1 MGGRR
6 WTDKEINYLTESWG
20 ATSIPTIASS
30 LGKSITAV
38 ELKANRLKLGSF
50 MHCGDYITLPQLWE
64 ALGLSRLT
72 YRTPDWLK
80 KHEFPFKYKKVRSAN
95 RRFKVVYLDDFWKWA
110 ENNKELLDFSK
121 LEYLILGQE
130 PEWVDIKRNQ
140 DRLKSSMIITT
151 DWTSYED
158 TKLLDMLK
166 SYRYTLKDIANYF
179 HRTEQAVKQRICKLN
194 IKYRPIPMDNQI
206 KWTDEDVELLI
217 ELVKEYPN
225 YTLIKNKLSN
235 HSEMSIKSKLYRLFG
250 TQVLHR
256 IKDKLAETAVSEYVK
271 K

>member
-6 WTDKEINYLTESWG
+6 WTDKEIKYLSESWG
-20 ATSIPTIASS
+20 VTSIPTIASS

-38 ELKANRLKLGSF
+38 ERKANRLKLGSF

-72 YRTPDWLK
+72 YRTTDWLK

-140 DRLKSSMIITT
+140 DRLKNSMIIATE
-151 DWTSYED
+151 WTSYED

-194 IKYRPIPMDNQI
+194 IEYRPIPI
-206 KWTDEDVELLI
+206 STHSRWTNEETETLLQ
-217 ELVKEYPN
+217 LVKEYSN
-225 YTLIKNKLSN
+225 YTLIKDKIPN

-250 TQVLHR
+250 TQILHE
-256 IKDKLAETAVSEYVK
+256 IKKQIG
-271 K
+271 